1 MCANNIWTIL
11 EQIKRNE
18 FARMVTEF
26 IDLGGMAENKQFK
39 QSNEQWLHKKIFTTN
54 TISIGLQDGQ

>member
-1 MCANNIWTIL
+1 
-11 EQIKRNE
+11 
-18 FARMVTEF
+18 MVTEF